1 MGLVPLAQNAGTD
14 RVAAGQVLMYGRTG
28 AYMCMDG
35 CLYVHGRVLIYAWT
49 GAYICMDGCLY
60 MHGRVFIYVW
70 TGAYIC
76 MDGCLYC
83 MDGCLAVIYRVSAR
97 YRLIHA
103 KLNGPDSFADGLPLH
118 ISNGNRITAVNSAPT
133 GPSCT
138 RTGIVYTLSFTS
150 GCYHGY
156 TLQ

>member
-1 MGLVPLAQNAGTD
+1 
-14 RVAAGQVLMYGRTG
+14 
-28 AYMCMDG
+28 MD
-35 CLYVHGRVLIYAWT
+35 GRVLIYAWT
-49 GAYICMDGCLY
+49 VAYIY
-60 MHGRVFIYVW
+60 AW

-118 ISNGNRITAVNSAPT
+118 ISNGNRIIAVNSAPT
-133 GPSCT
+133 GPCCT
-138 RTGIVYTLSFTS
+138 RTGIVCTLIFSSVLHQFSRYEVKMSLVANYAYMHVCMIMVCVAISLTCRS
-150 GCYHGY
+150 IICK
-156 TLQ
+156 LWNLL

>member
-1 MGLVPLAQNAGTD
+1 
-14 RVAAGQVLMYGRTG
+14 
-28 AYMCMDG
+28 
-35 CLYVHGRVLIYAWT
+35 
-49 GAYICMDGCLY
+49 
-60 MHGRVFIYVW
+60 
-70 TGAYIC
+70 

-83 MDGCLAVIYRVSAR
+83 MDGCLAVIYWVSAR

-118 ISNGNRITAVNSAPT
+118 ISNGNRITAVKSAPT

-150 GCYHGY
+150 VSV
-156 TLQ
+156 QSSSN